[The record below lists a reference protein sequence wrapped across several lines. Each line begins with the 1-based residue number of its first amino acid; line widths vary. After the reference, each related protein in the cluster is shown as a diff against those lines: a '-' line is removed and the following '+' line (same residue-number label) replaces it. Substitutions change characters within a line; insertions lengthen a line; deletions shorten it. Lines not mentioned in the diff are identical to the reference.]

1 MANVYLINM
10 GNVRKDGNTFVVVNM
25 ALNHIIHNVM

>member
-10 GNVRKDGNTFVVVNM
+10 DNVRKDGNTFVVVNM
-25 ALNHIIHNVM
+25 VLNHIIHNVM